1 MHWNWL
7 IDTSFFIGVVSDTSC
22 QSVLEMDFPMGQE
35 SRFSNLIGPYW
46 ALPGTV
52 KLLCVGSFINRAGSF
67 VVLFLTIYVSQ
78 DLGYDKTFAANCFG
92 VFGVGS
98 FLASLVGGYL
108 ADRIGR
114 KPIMLL
120 GLFGGSAALVSL
132 SFVQDRY
139 GFMLNIFAFALLL
152 DMYRPAASAMMS
164 DVISD
169 EQRPL
174 AFGLLYIAFNLG
186 FGVAAPIGGW
196 LAEYSMQYLFWGDAI
211 TTSLFGLMI
220 FVFLPETISL
230 TRESEAAAEP
240 AFETTDKQAAVR
252 DTPAVHDPVGWK
264 MTWKQISGDT
274 DFLMLVTATLLT
286 SLIFFQG
293 FSTLPLTLKDIGF
306 SESEIGLLLSING
319 FLIVALQL
327 PITAYLS
334 RFERLAVIL
343 AGEVLIGIG
352 FGATALGNSAVWIGL
367 TIGVWTIGEVLQ
379 AAFKQTLVVGF
390 APKAFRARYLGVFAM
405 THALGLMIGAP
416 VGGQILERYGSTVLW
431 TSCFAT
437 AMVSSGIYLLI
448 YLRRRSTVKLSSQPL

>member
-1 MHWNWL
+1 
-7 IDTSFFIGVVSDTSC
+7 
-22 QSVLEMDFPMGQE
+22 MGQE

-52 KLLCVGSFINRAGSF
+52 KLLCFGSFINRAGSF

-78 DLGYDKTFAANCFG
+78 DLGYDKTFAVNCFG

-98 FLASLVGGYL
+98 FLASLIGGYL

-132 SFVQDRY
+132 SFVQNRY

-152 DMYRPAASAMMS
+152 DMYRPAANAMIS

-169 EQRPL
+169 KQRPL

-220 FVFLPETISL
+220 LVFLPETISS
-230 TRESEAAAEP
+230 TRESEAI
-240 AFETTDKQAAVR
+240 TDVR
-252 DTPAVHDPVGWK
+252 DTPVVHNTVGWK
-264 MTWKQISGDT
+264 MTWKQISTDT
-274 DFLMLVTATLLT
+274 DFLLLTTATLLT

-293 FSTLPLTLKDIGF
+293 FSTLPLTLKEIGF

-334 RFERLAVIL
+334 RFERLAVIF

-352 FGATALGNSAVWIGL
+352 FGATALGSSAVWIGL

-390 APKAFRARYLGVFAM
+390 APIAFRARYLGVFAM

-416 VGGQILERYGSTVLW
+416 LGGQILERYGATVLW

-437 AMVSSGIYLLI
+437 AMASSGIYLLI
-448 YLRRRSTVKLSSQPL
+448 CLRRRSPVKRSSQTP

>member
-1 MHWNWL
+1 
-7 IDTSFFIGVVSDTSC
+7 
-22 QSVLEMDFPMGQE
+22 MGH
-35 SRFSNLIGPYW
+35 SNRFSNLIDPYL

-67 VVLFLTIYVSQ
+67 AVLFLTIYVSDQ
-78 DLGYDKTFAANCFG
+78 LGFEKTFAANCFG

-98 FLASLVGGYL
+98 FLASLIGGFL
-108 ADRIGR
+108 ADWVGR

-139 GFMLNIFAFALLL
+139 LLLLNIFAFALLL
-152 DMYRPAASAMMS
+152 DMYRPAANAMIS

-196 LAEYSMQYLFWGDAI
+196 LAGYSMQYLFWGDAI
-211 TTSLFGLMI
+211 TTGAFGLMI
-220 FVFLPETISL
+220 LLLLPETISL
-230 TRESEAAAEP
+230 TGESETVSEDESAKLENSASSIP
-240 AFETTDKQAAVR
+240 QIQR
-252 DTPAVHDPVGWK
+252 SVGWK
-264 MTWKQISGDT
+264 AAWKQISSDT
-274 DFLMLVTATLLT
+274 DFLLLITATLLT
-286 SLIFFQG
+286 SFIFFQG
-293 FSTLPLTLKDIGF
+293 FSTLPLTLKEMGYTEAGIGW
-306 SESEIGLLLSING
+306 LLCING

-352 FGATALGNSAVWIGL
+352 FGATALGSSAVWIGL
-367 TIGVWTIGEVLQ
+367 TIAVWTLGEVLQ

-390 APKAFRARYLGVFAM
+390 APKEFRARYLGLFAM

-416 VGGQILERYGSTVLW
+416 LGGQILARYGSTVLW
-431 TSCFAT
+431 ASCFGT
-437 AMVSSGIYLLI
+437 AMVSSAIYLLI
-448 YLRRRSTVKLSSQPL
+448 YLRRRSTVKFSSQPL

>member
-1 MHWNWL
+1 
-7 IDTSFFIGVVSDTSC
+7 
-22 QSVLEMDFPMGQE
+22 MGH
-35 SRFSNLIGPYW
+35 SNRFSNLIGPYW
-46 ALPGTV
+46 ALPWTV

-67 VVLFLTIYVSQ
+67 AVVFLTIYVSEA
-78 DLGYDKTFAANCFG
+78 LGYEKTFAANCFG

-98 FLASLVGGYL
+98 FLASLIGGHL

-120 GLFGGSAALVSL
+120 GLFGGSAALISL

-139 GFMLNIFAFALLL
+139 LFLLNIFAFALLL

-196 LAEYSMQYLFWGDAI
+196 LAEYSMQLLFWGDAI
-211 TTSLFGLMI
+211 TTSAFGLMI
-220 FVFLPETISL
+220 LLLLPETISL
-230 TRESEAAAEP
+230 TREPDTVSVEDSKTAEVSSSTVSPGQVAESSAARSS
-240 AFETTDKQAAVR
+240 AAR
-252 DTPAVHDPVGWK
+252 SSAARSSVGWNAA
-264 MTWKQISGDT
+264 WKQICSDA
-274 DFLMLVTATLLT
+274 DFLLLITATLLT
-286 SLIFFQG
+286 SFIFFQG
-293 FSTLPLTLKDIGF
+293 FSTLPLTLKAMGF
-306 SESEIGLLLSING
+306 SESDIGWLLSING
-319 FLIVALQL
+319 FLIVGLQL

-343 AGEVLIGIG
+343 AGEILIGIG
-352 FGATALGNSAVWIGL
+352 FGATAYSTSALWIGL
-367 TIGVWTIGEVLQ
+367 TIAVWTLGEVLQ

-390 APKAFRARYLGVFAM
+390 APKEFRARYLGLFAM

-416 VGGQILERYGSTVLW
+416 LGGQILERYGSTVLW

-437 AMVSSGIYLLI
+437 AMVSSSIYLLI
-448 YLRRRSTVKLSSQPL
+448 YLRRRATLKLAASV